1 MSTIFPTHWNL
12 SYYSFSELCRRTT
25 RHIVDV
31 LDHTQTD
38 DHDTTAHVTIIL
50 KASNSVMKF
59 EADMS
64 TTLSIQ
70 YSIIESELLIDKEVN
85 FATPLSIT
93 KAFDNYLGP
102 YVQLE
107 RLGLEDLIRCLMK
120 EVERLRG
127 EEASN
132 PDNFILH
139 SNDPHGSS
147 EKMFEF
153 IKSSLNRC
161 TAFSTGNTYL
171 SLSKEIHICLHHYA
185 ESLKLLLPNSA
196 PVNGGLL
203 IFRREEQEIS
213 RIVTTDEYCI
223 DAVSQLK
230 ITIKKNISPSLSDE
244 VDFSMAADA
253 FMDFVSSSY
262 SLLIACITER
272 LESAMMTLRKK
283 TNISSIEFVGDHS
296 KYVKESTAVMNET
309 IPRLRSSLS
318 GFNF

>member
-1 MSTIFPTHWNL
+1 
-12 SYYSFSELCRRTT
+12 
-25 RHIVDV
+25 
-31 LDHTQTD
+31 
-38 DHDTTAHVTIIL
+38 
-50 KASNSVMKF
+50 
-59 EADMS
+59 MS

-139 SNDPHGSS
+139 SNDSHSSS